1 MLEKRASKLC
11 HKRRRTDTKLENPL
25 VWIHS
30 RTAFYLPFDL
40 REGEKHFF
48 HEQKMAK
55 LSGVAQ
61 GSGPSPFAS
70 NSSTERE
77 DGEFVTGNA
86 LDNGDL
92 RQGWVTRFHSP
103 CRLSITDCHKAV
115 RIVSS
120 WRSSRSIYPRTIR
133 SNSSLL
139 ITLRASSM
147 WQMRSESSFRL

>member
-1 MLEKRASKLC
+1 MLKKRASKLC

-61 GSGPSPFAS
+61 GSGPSLFAT

-77 DGEFVTGNA
+77 DGEFVTKNA
-86 LDNGDL
+86 RSLSGLSRRDEVVLWQDL
-92 RQGWVTRFHSP
+92 VPGQ
-103 CRLSITDCHKAV
+103 
-115 RIVSS
+115 
-120 WRSSRSIYPRTIR
+120 
-133 SNSSLL
+133 
-139 ITLRASSM
+139 
-147 WQMRSESSFRL
+147 FR